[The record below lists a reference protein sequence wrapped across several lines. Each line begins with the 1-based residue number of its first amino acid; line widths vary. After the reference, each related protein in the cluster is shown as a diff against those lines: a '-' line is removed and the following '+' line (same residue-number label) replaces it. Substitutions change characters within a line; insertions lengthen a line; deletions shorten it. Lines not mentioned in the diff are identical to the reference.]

1 MEITENKSYRCD
13 FCSETLESQ
22 ELLDNHIYACVEI
35 EPVVCPVCY
44 LVFGG
49 QVQLDEHMLIVH
61 NRDNRVPTSDR
72 SDEFSKFCCE
82 DQDLN
87 NKNLSEELTDISDNN
102 EGVKLNGDD
111 KSHGTGLL
119 KGDGMVPGDFEMVV
133 DPDDD
138 DDDDD
143 NECQELA
150 DNSKEVEDADTMG
163 NLIKQHKDDD
173 DDGDD
178 DDECKELADDSKEVE
193 DADAT
198 GNLIEQHKDDGD
210 DDDRKELADDSK
222 EVEDAD
228 ATGNLIEQHKDDGD
242 DDDDERKELADDS
255 KEVED
260 VDAMGN
266 LIEQHRND
274 GDDDDDDDDR
284 KELAD
289 DSKEVE
295 DVDAM
300 GNLIEQHKNDD
311 DDDHNDDDDDL
322 KSEEKEIVVIQRESR
337 EVTKSADDKN
347 EMIFETSLSNGMADP
362 SHYIE
367 ATAEDVEMAAEPDD
381 AEIQSCNCIKCM
393 MNFPDGESWLRHKQ
407 LRHSHIKV
415 MVKRLRKHV
424 VLVRRS
430 SQQKNS
436 DQESTEESENVLQ
449 PTAIGLE
456 NPWANNLKPLFSC
469 ERCGKDS
476 ASETALRQHRKMS
489 CVILKVPNSG
499 KKDSAPSFSCKMC
512 GKVFV
517 NKLVWSFHQ
526 SVCKRHKPHPFFECV
541 KCGKVFTREKE
552 FMVHL
557 SLHDFYCKTRDKIY
571 PSQLDLDQHTCA
583 SSEDRIL
590 KERNLHCTAC
600 DEAFPSLPDLD
611 QHQCSADDNK
621 KRYKCGIC
629 GMLFQSLKRLEKHV
643 ESHPITE
650 RNKQIHGCDKDGA
663 KRHTTDPDRFMVKC
677 LKCSKCFVNNAYLDL
692 HMLSHTQPVTISKCI
707 QCQMVFGKQSDYTRH
722 MRTHQVYC
730 FCPVCKDGFKDE
742 DSLSVH
748 LLTHSTESDDLT
760 CQHCKKRFIAKEYL
774 DKHILSYHEHQN
786 KKLSFTEKTRTDS
799 DKLLDNVGKPF
810 KCRKCHLSFS
820 MLDDFTRHML
830 THSSSHY
837 TCKLRKAP
845 FQRQQAYIEHVRSH
859 RESKLHVNGEKK
871 LHQCSVCN
879 KTFQN
884 AAHLASHAQSHVK
897 DLTCYFCEDIF
908 SSPSGLAKHLQTHIN
923 GKPYHCVS
931 CIKFFCN
938 KGSLT
943 RHLIRHSWNT
953 LFKCDVCD
961 KTFSDE
967 VYMKDHTCEENGTF
981 YGNRFVKKSH
991 QMQQELKRHK
1001 PQNKSNQFHES
1012 AYECVLCKK
1021 SFTSTKQLLDHIF
1034 SKVSKEQKCC
1044 YCLESMPTI
1053 GGLRKHMRRHG
1064 KII

>member
-13 FCSETLESQ
+13 FCSDTLESQ
-22 ELLDNHIYACVEI
+22 ELLDNHIYTCVEI

-119 KGDGMVPGDFEMVV
+119 QGDRMVPGDFEMVV

-138 DDDDD
+138 DGDDD

-150 DNSKEVEDADTMG
+150 DNSKEVEDADAMGNLREQHKDDDDDERKELPEDSKEVEDADAMG
-163 NLIKQHKDDD
+163 NLIKQHKDDGD
-173 DDGDD
+173 DDECKELADDSKEVEDADAMGNLIEQHKNDDD

-193 DADAT
+193 DADAM
-198 GNLIEQHKDDGD
+198 GNLIEQHRNDDDDD

-228 ATGNLIEQHKDDGD
+228 AMGNLIEQHKNDDDDDHNDDDEMAVDDDNGD

-260 VDAMGN
+260 ADAMGN

-295 DVDAM
+295 DADAM

-311 DDDHNDDDDDL
+311 DDDDHNDDDDNEEL

-347 EMIFETSLSNGMADP
+347 ETIFETSLSNGMADP

-381 AEIQSCNCIKCM
+381 AETQSCNCIKCM

-407 LRHSHIKV
+407 LRHSHVKV

-456 NPWANNLKPLFSC
+456 NPGANNLKPLFSC

-499 KKDSAPSFSCKMC
+499 KKDSALCFSCKMC

-541 KCGKVFTREKE
+541 KCG
-552 FMVHL
+552 
-557 SLHDFYCKTRDKIY
+557 
-571 PSQLDLDQHTCA
+571 
-583 SSEDRIL
+583 
-590 KERNLHCTAC
+590 
-600 DEAFPSLPDLD
+600 
-611 QHQCSADDNK
+611 
-621 KRYKCGIC
+621 
-629 GMLFQSLKRLEKHV
+629 
-643 ESHPITE
+643 
-650 RNKQIHGCDKDGA
+650 
-663 KRHTTDPDRFMVKC
+663 
-677 LKCSKCFVNNAYLDL
+677 
-692 HMLSHTQPVTISKCI
+692 
-707 QCQMVFGKQSDYTRH
+707 
-722 MRTHQVYC
+722 
-730 FCPVCKDGFKDE
+730 
-742 DSLSVH
+742 
-748 LLTHSTESDDLT
+748 
-760 CQHCKKRFIAKEYL
+760 
-774 DKHILSYHEHQN
+774 
-786 KKLSFTEKTRTDS
+786 
-799 DKLLDNVGKPF
+799 
-810 KCRKCHLSFS
+810 
-820 MLDDFTRHML
+820 
-830 THSSSHY
+830 
-837 TCKLRKAP
+837 
-845 FQRQQAYIEHVRSH
+845 
-859 RESKLHVNGEKK
+859 
-871 LHQCSVCN
+871 
-879 KTFQN
+879 
-884 AAHLASHAQSHVK
+884 
-897 DLTCYFCEDIF
+897 
-908 SSPSGLAKHLQTHIN
+908 
-923 GKPYHCVS
+923 
-931 CIKFFCN
+931 
-938 KGSLT
+938 
-943 RHLIRHSWNT
+943 
-953 LFKCDVCD
+953 
-961 KTFSDE
+961 
-967 VYMKDHTCEENGTF
+967 
-981 YGNRFVKKSH
+981 
-991 QMQQELKRHK
+991 
-1001 PQNKSNQFHES
+1001 
-1012 AYECVLCKK
+1012 
-1021 SFTSTKQLLDHIF
+1021 
-1034 SKVSKEQKCC
+1034 
-1044 YCLESMPTI
+1044 
-1053 GGLRKHMRRHG
+1053 
-1064 KII
+1064 